1 MNTNFKENK
10 LKITY
15 EVPLEDINKKLK
27 DDILSTIKDYRSF
40 WSIFKRIFM
49 SVFISIATGV
59 LFGGLLSGAGAFAA
73 TIVSAVSDEKIPL
86 QHFLLL
92 SNICAILLAVIVFG
106 VFIYEFITESISIK
120 KLVQIF
126 DEMDYEAFFEEYNK
140 NKTNFFMYV
149 NLTENYNTFKS
160 IMDCIDSLVK
170 VDVHDSSLWMTLSAE
185 NGDIETMLIDIDK
198 IVQNINIKEPEI
210 RVGYDYKITYLE
222 PYIS

>member
-1 MNTNFKENK
+1 MSSDFKENK

-27 DDILSTIKDYRSF
+27 DDILFTIKSYRTL
-40 WSIFKRIFM
+40 WNKIKRIF
-49 SVFISIATGV
+49 ISIFFSVATGV
-59 LFGGLLSGAGAFAA
+59 LFGGLFSGTGAFAE

-86 QHFLLL
+86 KHFLLL

-106 VFIYEFITESISIK
+106 VFIYVFITESIFIK

-140 NKTNFFMYV
+140 NKINFFMYDD
-149 NLTENYNTFKS
+149 LTENYDEYKS
-160 IMDCIDSLVK
+160 IMACIDSMVK
-170 VDVHDSSLWMTLSAE
+170 VKVYDSSLWITSTNE
-185 NGDIETMLIDIDK
+185 NGDIEKTLVNVDK

-222 PYIS
+222 PYIY